1 MHSQIVHLRI
11 LPGNHTLDT
20 KDSNSDVISK
30 KLPESC
36 ITLALQIHEINT
48 YISRILKWKLTV
60 SSVDEP
66 LTNKMHSEQVQLTN
80 CR

>member
-36 ITLALQIHEINT
+36 ITLALQIHDINT
-48 YISRILKWKLTV
+48 YISHILK
-60 SSVDEP
+60 
-66 LTNKMHSEQVQLTN
+66 
-80 CR
+80 